1 MNCICRLLT
10 YLRVRNSINI
20 EGCGFTSQCLEM
32 NKRIRLSSK
41 DFLALAD
48 ILWEGTAKVRYQNP
62 DAWIII

>member
-1 MNCICRLLT
+1 
-10 YLRVRNSINI
+10 
-20 EGCGFTSQCLEM
+20 M